1 MHTAIR
7 TRRPAGWSKLS
18 ETEGALLDFLRNG
31 GQYAELSPQATIQ
44 KILTLMRQDGR
55 FEHLASIADSEP
67 PRVRAMLGALG
78 EQLGS
83 NPRTLQA
90 LQRSLNPLSRFD
102 FGILSALPN
111 AREWQAKIGN

>member
-1 MHTAIR
+1 
-7 TRRPAGWSKLS
+7 
-18 ETEGALLDFLRNG
+18 
-31 GQYAELSPQATIQ
+31 
-44 KILTLMRQDGR
+44 
-55 FEHLASIADSEP
+55 
-67 PRVRAMLGALG
+67 MLGALG